1 MIGSCHIWRSHSER
15 IELSA
20 HSSKWPIAP
29 AASFGLMMNGSSDS
43 SEVHPFMLSQ
53 YTLSCSANISQGHAW
68 IFRTHA
74 CGHVLSVLEILIT
87 CNSRLC
93 LIIML
98 KSKITLYYRLLMLR
112 LLNGR
117 YPLSTHTTRWTLTN
131 HQANIQIHRFYVV
144 RKSCL
149 RPRKMNLLTSSP
161 WSMTVLPKG

>member
-1 MIGSCHIWRSHSER
+1 M
-15 IELSA
+15 A
-20 HSSKWPIAP
+20 HSSCCFQTIWAYDEWIFRFLWSAPFHAQPIY
-29 AASFGLMMNGSSDS
+29 
-43 SEVHPFMLSQ
+43 PFMLSQ
-53 YTLSCSANISQGHAW
+53 YFTRPCLDLQNSY
-68 IFRTHA
+68 A

-117 YPLSTHTTRWTLTN
+117 YPLSTHTTRWTHTN

-161 WSMTVLPKG
+161 WSMTVLPKR